1 METIVIAGVGLIGG
15 SFGLALRRAGFS
27 GRIVG
32 VSSPP
37 TIQTA
42 IRRGAIDEGAP
53 LAEAVAQAD
62 LVLLAQPI
70 SVILQVLPEV
80 AARLKPGALVTD
92 AGSTK
97 RAIVEEAE
105 KHFPP
110 GAFLGGHPMA
120 GKAERGVGVAEAGLF
135 EGRPWIL
142 TPVRRE
148 DEETERA
155 RWLQAWIGALG
166 ARLMVL
172 TPVQHDRVVAA
183 ASHLPQLA
191 SSALAALLDDSPESA
206 LARAAAGPGLH
217 DMTRLALSDAGLWR
231 DICATN
237 QEEIRRLL
245 REYAARLSGLADQFE
260 PASLD
265 ALFRS
270 ANRFASQLRNS
281 ASDRK
286 K

>member
-1 METIVIAGVGLIGG
+1 METVVIAGVGLIGG
-15 SFGLALRRAGFS
+15 SFGLALRRAGFR
-27 GRIVG
+27 GRIIG

-42 IRRGAIDEGAP
+42 TGRGAIDEGAP

-62 LVLLAQPI
+62 VVLLAQPI
-70 SVILQVLPEV
+70 SIIMRVIPEV
-80 AARLKPGALVTD
+80 AAHLKPGALVTD

-97 RAIVEEAE
+97 QAIVEEAE
-105 KHFPP
+105 RHFTP

-120 GKAERGVGVAEAGLF
+120 GKAERGVAVAEASLF

-148 DEETERA
+148 DEESERA
-155 RWLQAWIGALG
+155 RWLESWITAIG

-172 TPVQHDRVVAA
+172 DPAQHDRVVAA
-183 ASHLPQLA
+183 ASHLPQLL
-191 SSALAALLDDSPESA
+191 SSVLAAFLDGAPESA

-245 REYAARLSGLADQFE
+245 REYAARLTGLAGRFGPEELD
-260 PASLD
+260 SLFH
-265 ALFRS
+265 A
-270 ANRFASQLRNS
+270 ANRFASQLRKS
-281 ASDRK
+281 RT
-286 K
+286 